1 MGEPISAE
9 YNATGTFQFLTFDP
23 NRAGVH
29 LQAKGGKKKKK
40 KVPKWMIAACL
51 IFHLGR
57 YSLLIGQKILW
68 NNFWPE
74 MIISSNRQRGN
85 KTGKNKG
92 GERKRNWEF
101 VHLYLLS
108 RRNVMGLQVV

>member
-40 KVPKWMIAACL
+40 KVPK
-51 IFHLGR
+51 
-57 YSLLIGQKILW
+57 
-68 NNFWPE
+68 
-74 MIISSNRQRGN
+74 
-85 KTGKNKG
+85 
-92 GERKRNWEF
+92 
-101 VHLYLLS
+101 
-108 RRNVMGLQVV
+108 